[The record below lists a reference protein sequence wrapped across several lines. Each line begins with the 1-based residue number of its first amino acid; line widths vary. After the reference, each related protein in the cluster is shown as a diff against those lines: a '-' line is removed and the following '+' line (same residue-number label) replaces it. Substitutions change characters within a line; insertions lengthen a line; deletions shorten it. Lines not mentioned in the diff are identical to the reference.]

1 MVQNLLFILILHTNL
16 FQIGHYI
23 KIHKPQRSTT
33 MFLALH
39 AQSLRKLFNDKAI
52 KEKDFRRD
60 VMCIGGDKGRSCNF
74 TNAQSTKSTILI
86 PFHLLTDSMK
96 LYCINY

>member
-23 KIHKPQRSTT
+23 RIHRPQRSTT

-39 AQSLRKLFNDKAI
+39 AQSLRKLFHDKGI

-60 VMCIGGDKGRSCNF
+60 VILIGGEKGRSCNF
-74 TNAQSTKSTILI
+74 INAKGTKRQS
-86 PFHLLTDSMK
+86 
-96 LYCINY
+96 